1 MSTTELLLWAAL
13 ALVLLI
19 VLIAATRP
27 DRFRVERSLAIQASP
42 ERIHALINDFHQWAA
57 WSPWAKLD
65 PAMERSYSG
74 PASGKGAIYAWSSKG
89 KAGVGRME
97 IVESEPGRILIRLE
111 FIKPFA
117 ANNTAEFTFTEQG
130 DTTQVL
136 WAMYGPS
143 PFISRLMGLV
153 FNLDRMVGR
162 DFEAGL
168 GNMQRVVQAA
178 SEKT

>member
-19 VLIAATRP
+19 VLVAAARP

-42 ERIHALINDFHQWAA
+42 ERIHTLINDFHQWAT
-57 WSPWAKLD
+57 WSPWEKLD
-65 PAMERSYSG
+65 PDMERNYSG
-74 PASGKGAIYAWSSKG
+74 PGSGKGAMYAWSSKG

-97 IVESEPGRILIRLE
+97 IMQSEPQRILIRLE

-117 ANNTAEFTFTEQG
+117 ACNTAEFTFTAQG
-130 DTTQVL
+130 ETTQVL

-153 FNLDRMVGR
+153 FNIDRMVGR

-168 GNMQRVVQAA
+168 GNMQRVL
-178 SEKT
+178 SEGE